1 MNNKMVN
8 IINIEKSL
16 IKISFD
22 VISELS
28 INNNIS
34 KKLIS
39 NGLLYTVYRE
49 FDNSI
54 KIGYTKH
61 INKKLKLLE
70 QEGFTLNNSRKGSKN
85 EIIYLMKTL
94 EEMGFREAR
103 KNNEFTLSDDLL
115 KWLIRL
121 EWPITKLYSTDIVK
135 EEKSRRSDKI

>member
-8 IINIEKSL
+8 ISNIEKSL

-61 INKKLKLLE
+61 INKKVKLLE
-70 QEGFTLNNSRKGSKN
+70 ENGYTFNNSRKGSMN
-85 EIIYLMKTL
+85 EIIYLKKTL
-94 EEMGFREAR
+94 EEMGFRKAR
-103 KNNEFTLSDDLL
+103 ENNEFTLTDDLL
-115 KWLIRL
+115 KCLIKL
-121 EWPITKLYSTDIVK
+121 EWPITK
-135 EEKSRRSDKI
+135 